1 MSIMLYSM
9 YLAENRIEKCPCPQT
24 EHKGIMTLRE
34 DRVGKGGRGAWRGA
48 RGGGG
53 GVLLGGGSLRHRFSA
68 DLEAII
74 KLLKIIFGYFRL

>member
-1 MSIMLYSM
+1 MSIMLYIM
-9 YLAENRIEKCPCPQT
+9 YLAEHRIEKCPCPQT

-34 DRVGKGGRGAWRGA
+34 DRVGKGGGSVAGSK
-48 RGGGG
+48 GGGG
-53 GVLLGGGSLRHRFSA
+53 CWGGGGSLRHRFSA